1 MNRSQLNPPATDQQI
16 AEAEERIG
24 VAFPQDVRELYRIA
38 NGQLSPFDCAPTN
51 PDAEKP
57 PFELPPGK
65 LVGNLF
71 GCNEFNSLSRLVRE
85 WTNWKQVFDQPNYA
99 ASEFDEAVTVREG
112 DSVRKQYA
120 NPLWIPIATDGGGN
134 SYAIDMDP
142 VEGGTVG
149 QVIVIGPDE
158 NQRRVLAESLPK
170 LFDSAASHIPTDIHE
185 SNRWVFFKMLP
196 N

>member
-1 MNRSQLNPPATDQQI
+1 MPELSLTNVLERWLRVFDSLNIVIRNQLNPPATDQQV
-16 AEAEERIG
+16 AEAEEQIG

-85 WTNWKQVFDQPNYA
+85 WTN
-99 ASEFDEAVTVREG
+99 
-112 DSVRKQYA
+112 
-120 NPLWIPIATDGGGN
+120 
-134 SYAIDMDP
+134 
-142 VEGGTVG
+142 
-149 QVIVIGPDE
+149 
-158 NQRRVLAESLPK
+158 
-170 LFDSAASHIPTDIHE
+170 
-185 SNRWVFFKMLP
+185 
-196 N
+196 